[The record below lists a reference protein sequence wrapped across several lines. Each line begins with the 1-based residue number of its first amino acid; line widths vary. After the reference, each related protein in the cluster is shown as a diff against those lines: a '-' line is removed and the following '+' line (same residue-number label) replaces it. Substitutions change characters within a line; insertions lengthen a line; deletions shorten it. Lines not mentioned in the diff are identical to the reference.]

1 MNINRVNPKSSDHK
15 NFFLFFS
22 FSIFWYLYEIKGVR
36 WTYCGNPF
44 MIHVFYPL
52 SLHSVNYNLN
62 KIVKEN
68 K

>member
-1 MNINRVNPKSSDHK
+1 MNIVNRVNPKSSDHK
-15 NFFLFFS
+15 EKFFS
-22 FSIFWYLYEIKGVR
+22 FSFFWYLYEIKGIH

-44 MIHVFYPL
+44 IIHVLYPL